1 MYWDAQSLC
10 NMIRSLSTI
19 TNVGVYSI
27 NMVSCV
33 YLVKRLEVEALIGQ
47 SRGVNCVNE
56 SVDLYD
62 NGRKSGVVW
71 VSQRESVV
79 TQVEI
84 RLVYIYIYTN
94 VAT

>member
-10 NMIRSLSTI
+10 IFNRSEGVL
-19 TNVGVYSI
+19 TNVGCFYSI

-62 NGRKSGVVW
+62 NGRKSGVAW

-84 RLVYIYIYTN
+84 RLVYICMY
-94 VAT
+94 

>member
-1 MYWDAQSLC
+1 
-10 NMIRSLSTI
+10 MIRSLSTI
-19 TNVGVYSI
+19 TIVGVYSI

-84 RLVYIYIYTN
+84 RLVYIYLY
-94 VAT
+94 